1 MLVLMHG
8 FRMQP
13 GILHH
18 QSGDTRDIWIIRLPG
33 AVEHR
38 EVVAFRARV
47 KDFANEAANGAG
59 HAAEH
64 KARFH

>member
-1 MLVLMHG
+1 MLVPMHG

-18 QSGDTRDIWIIRLPG
+18 QSEDTRDIWIIRLPR
-33 AVEHR
+33 AMEHR

-59 HAAEH
+59 HTAEH
-64 KARFH
+64 KARLH